1 MQDKI
6 KQVPTLKRFTKYI
19 IVPFTLLLILNS
31 CVSKKNVLYFQDIE
45 SLRGQQDSISYT
57 TLIRP
62 GDLLTITV
70 SALNPETVLPFNPPL
85 ISTATGDGSINGAR
99 QIQTYLVDKDGTIEF
114 PVLGTIGLGG
124 KTRQQAT
131 TFLKNKLSTY
141 IKGPI
146 INLRIL
152 NFTISVLG
160 EVQRPGTFTVNDE
173 RVTVL
178 EALGL
183 AGDMTIFGEREKV
196 QVIREENGKT
206 QYAVLDFTSVDLI
219 NSPFYYLQQNDVV
232 IVPPNSAQIQSSGFN
247 RNTSVFISVAGIII
261 SVISILIR

>member
-1 MQDKI
+1 
-6 KQVPTLKRFTKYI
+6 
-19 IVPFTLLLILNS
+19 
-31 CVSKKNVLYFQDIE
+31 VSRKDVIYFQDID
-45 SLRGQQDSISYT
+45 SLREQQDSISYT
-57 TLIRP
+57 TIIRP

-70 SALNPETVLPFNPPL
+70 SALNPETVIPFNPPL

-114 PVLGTIGLGG
+114 PVLGTLGLGSL
-124 KTRQQAT
+124 TRQEAT
-131 TFLKNKLSTY
+131 VFLKNKLSTY

-160 EVQRPGTFTVNDE
+160 EVQRPGTFTVDDE

-183 AGDMTIFGEREKV
+183 AGDMTIFGERSKV

-206 QYAVLDFTSVDLI
+206 KYAVLDFTSVDLI

-232 IVPPNSAQIQSSGFN
+232 IVPPNNAQIQSSGFN
-247 RNTSVFISVAGIII
+247 RNTSVFISMAGIII
-261 SVISILIR
+261 SVIAIFTR

>member
-1 MQDKI
+1 M
-6 KQVPTLKRFTKYI
+6 KRFTHF
-19 IVPFTLLLILNS
+19 VLVSSVLLLILNS
-31 CVSKKNVLYFQDIE
+31 CVSKKEVLYFQDIE
-45 SLRGQQDSISYT
+45 NLRNQQDSVSYNT
-57 TLIRP
+57 VIRP
-62 GDLLTITV
+62 DDLLTITV

-85 ISTATGDGSINGAR
+85 VSTPSGDGTINGAR
-99 QIQTYLVDKDGTIEF
+99 QIQTYLVDKDGSIEF
-114 PVLGTIGLGG
+114 PVLGTLNLGG
-124 KTRQQAT
+124 LTRQKAT
-131 TFLKNKLSTY
+131 RLLKKRLSAY
-141 IKGPI
+141 VKEPI

-173 RVTVL
+173 RVTIL

-196 QVIREENGKT
+196 QVIREENGNTK
-206 QYAVLDFTSVDLI
+206 YAVLDFTSVDLI

-247 RNTSVFISVAGIII
+247 RNTSVFISIAGIII
-261 SVISILIR
+261 SVISIFTR